1 MSKGGFL
8 SSDLRSGKRMGNTS
22 MIDMMVAVLTDPF
35 GVGHMGV
42 TAENLAKKWNIT
54 REMQDEFA
62 LTSQTRAKNAIES
75 GRFNDQIVPIS
86 IKKKRENIIFNTD
99 EHPRVTTAEKLATM
113 KAAFLK
119 ENGTV
124 TAGNASGINDGA
136 SFIVMGSEEATKKEN
151 VQPLARLVSY
161 AISGVPNDVM
171 GEGPIPATEVAL
183 KKAGLKLKDIDV
195 IESNEAFAAQALA
208 VQKGLGL
215 DSSIT
220 NVNGGAIALGHPVG
234 ATGAVLITKALYEL
248 KRIKG
253 KYALATMCIG
263 GGQGITTIFENI

>member
-1 MSKGGFL
+1 
-8 SSDLRSGKRMGNTS
+8 
-22 MIDMMVAVLTDPF
+22 
-35 GVGHMGV
+35 
-42 TAENLAKKWNIT
+42 
-54 REMQDEFA
+54 
-62 LTSQTRAKNAIES
+62 
-75 GRFNDQIVPIS
+75 
-86 IKKKRENIIFNTD
+86 
-99 EHPRVTTAEKLATM
+99 M
-113 KAAFLK
+113 KAAFLR

-136 SFIVMGSEEATKKEN
+136 SFIVMGSEEATNKEN

-208 VQKGLGL
+208 VQKGLEL
-215 DSSIT
+215 DTSIT

>member
-1 MSKGGFL
+1 MSVHLSLNEKGTIILLVSISDTSFNFL
-8 SSDLRSGKRMGNTS
+8 
-22 MIDMMVAVLTDPF
+22 VL
-35 GVGHMGV
+35 G
-42 TAENLAKKWNIT
+42 LKC
-54 REMQDEFA
+54 
-62 LTSQTRAKNAIES
+62 LSIEL

-86 IKKKRENIIFNTD
+86 IKKKRENVIFNTD

-136 SFIVMGSEEATKKEN
+136 SFIVMGCEEAIKKEN

-208 VQKGLGL
+208 VQKGLRL
-215 DSSIT
+215 DSSLT